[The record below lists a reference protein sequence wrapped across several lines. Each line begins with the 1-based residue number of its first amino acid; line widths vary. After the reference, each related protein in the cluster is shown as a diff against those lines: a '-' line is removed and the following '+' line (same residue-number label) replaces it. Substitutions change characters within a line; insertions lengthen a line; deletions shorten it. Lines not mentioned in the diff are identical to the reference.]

1 MQEFGHRFIMSHYNK
16 FYKKNH
22 VASAELRLW
31 QIVARRVVSYQ
42 FVKLLDVAAYYIHAD
57 NANA

>member
-1 MQEFGHRFIMSHYNK
+1 MSHYNK